1 MLLVIDAGN
10 TNITIG
16 VYKSDEL
23 LFVSRLATDR
33 TITED
38 QFAINVNSILK
49 INNIEADGFKG
60 AVISSVVPELTR
72 SIKKGVEMVTGK
84 SPLVLGP
91 GVKTGLNIKLDNPA
105 ELGADLCATAVG
117 ALSQYEL
124 PCIIVDL
131 GTATKITIL
140 GENGDFLGGAI
151 APGLLI
157 SLDALANGA
166 SMLSSIALKSPKSSI
181 GTNTPE
187 CIRSGMV
194 YGTADMVD
202 GTIDR
207 MSKEV
212 SVPVKTIVATG
223 GLSPVVIK
231 HCSHNIIVN
240 RNLLMEGLKVIFEKN
255 N

>member
-10 TNITIG
+10 TNVTIG
-16 VYKSDEL
+16 VFKRDEL

-38 QFAINVNSILK
+38 QFAINLNSILK
-49 INNIEADGFKG
+49 INGIEEPDFQG
-60 AVISSVVPELTR
+60 AAISSVVPELTR
-72 SIKKGVEMVTGK
+72 AIKKGVEMVTGK
-84 SPLVLGP
+84 TPLVLGP

-131 GTATKITIL
+131 GTATKVTIL

-157 SLDALANGA
+157 SLDALAGGA

-207 MSKEV
+207 MAKEV
-212 SVPVKTIVATG
+212 GVPVKTIVATG
-223 GLSPVVIK
+223 GLAPVVIK
-231 HCSHNIIVN
+231 HCRHSIVIN
-240 RNLLMEGLKVIFEKN
+240 KNLLMEGLKVVYEKN
-255 N
+255 I

>member
-1 MLLVIDAGN
+1 
-10 TNITIG
+10 
-16 VYKSDEL
+16 
-23 LFVSRLATDR
+23 
-33 TITED
+33 
-38 QFAINVNSILK
+38 
-49 INNIEADGFKG
+49 
-60 AVISSVVPELTR
+60 
-72 SIKKGVEMVTGK
+72 KGVEMAIGK
-84 SPLVLGP
+84 TPLVLGP

-157 SLDALANGA
+157 SLDALAGGA
-166 SMLSSIALKSPKSSI
+166 SMLSSIALKSPKASI

-194 YGTADMVD
+194 YGTADMID
-202 GTIDR
+202 GTIER
-207 MSKEV
+207 MMKEV
-212 SVPVKTIVATG
+212 GAPVKTIVATG

-231 HCSHNIIVN
+231 HCSHSIIVN
-240 RNLLMEGLKVIFEKN
+240 KNLLMEGLKCIYEKN

>member
-207 MSKEV
+207 MAKEV

>member
-49 INNIEADGFKG
+49 INNIETDEFEG

-72 SIKKGVEMVTGK
+72 SLKKGVEMVTGK

-207 MSKEV
+207 MAKEV
-212 SVPVKTIVATG
+212 SVPIKTIVATG

>member
-10 TNITIG
+10 TNVTIG
-16 VYKSDEL
+16 VFKRDEL

-38 QFAINVNSILK
+38 QFAISLNSILK
-49 INNIEADGFKG
+49 INGIEEPDFQG
-60 AVISSVVPELTR
+60 AAISSVVPELTR
-72 SIKKGVEMVTGK
+72 AIKKGVEMVTGK
-84 SPLVLGP
+84 TPLVLGP

-131 GTATKITIL
+131 GTATKVTIL

-157 SLDALANGA
+157 SLDALAGGA
-166 SMLSSIALKSPKSSI
+166 SMLSSIALKSPKASI

-207 MSKEV
+207 MAKEV
-212 SVPVKTIVATG
+212 GVPVKTIVATG

-231 HCSHNIIVN
+231 HCSHSIIVN
-240 RNLLMEGLKVIFEKN
+240 KNLLMEGLKCIYEKN

>member
-38 QFAINVNSILK
+38 QFAININSILK
-49 INNIEADGFKG
+49 INNIETNEFEG

-72 SIKKGVEMVTGK
+72 SLKKGVEIVTGK

-207 MSKEV
+207 MAKEV
-212 SVPVKTIVATG
+212 SVPIKTIVATG

>member
-49 INNIEADGFKG
+49 INNIETSGFKG
-60 AVISSVVPELTR
+60 AVVSSVVPELTR

>member
-207 MSKEV
+207 MAKEV
-212 SVPVKTIVATG
+212 SASVKTIVATG

>member
-49 INNIEADGFKG
+49 INNIETDEFKG

-91 GVKTGLNIKLDNPA
+91 GVKAGLNIKLDNPA

-166 SMLSSIALKSPKSSI
+166 SMLSSIALKSPKASI

>member
-49 INNIEADGFKG
+49 INNIEADGFEG

-72 SIKKGVEMVTGK
+72 SIKKGGEMVTGK

-166 SMLSSIALKSPKSSI
+166 SMLSSIALKSPKASI